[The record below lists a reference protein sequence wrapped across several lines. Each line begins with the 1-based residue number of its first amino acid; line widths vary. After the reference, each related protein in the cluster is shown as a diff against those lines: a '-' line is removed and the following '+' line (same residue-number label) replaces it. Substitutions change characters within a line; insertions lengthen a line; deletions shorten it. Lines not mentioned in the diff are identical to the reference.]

1 MNTQRQCNPF
11 HSLDLN
17 RGQQLDFCYGFCCRS
32 LIMVKSKWSNFSQK
46 SNFSQNFAYSLWK
59 NVSVS
64 WEQYVYVVAT
74 HLYKYYDIWQSIF
87 THTTS
92 ILEIFTF
99 AGKDTKKNGS
109 SFFLQNSPSVVNT
122 VLSISVSCWSY
133 TKLLAWIQMNS
144 SSWTLAWLCSLL
156 RVSGTQAYCLC
167 SNQQEVK
174 GGNRNLSPQHL
185 FFLMLRN
192 QANT

>member
-1 MNTQRQCNPF
+1 MPDLWTRNPF
-11 HSLDLN
+11 HSLDLH
-17 RGQQLDFCYGFCCRS
+17 RGQQLDFCCGFCCYS
-32 LIMVKSKWSNFSQK
+32 LIMVKFKWNNFSP
-46 SNFSQNFAYSLWK
+46 NFAYSLWK

-99 AGKDTKKNGS
+99 AGKDIKKNVS

-122 VLSISVSCWSY
+122 VLSISVSCWSH

-167 SNQQEVK
+167 SNQQNVK
-174 GGNRNLSPQHL
+174 GSKWNLSPQHL
-185 FFLMLRN
+185 FFF
-192 QANT
+192 